1 VVQSNPS
8 QSGDGIKQNQG
19 ANLAQPDAPSGNR
32 FSWTGPE
39 GTATDIYNNANNIV
53 YYYHVS
59 ETDPLKPE
67 YVSEET
73 VNPKPNNHPGAYWDP
88 EVSCPPSDNGGGI
101 GDTEGLKDLMA
112 TSGEKA
118 DSVQNIITILKDG
131 GSTEDMK
138 LEVDLSTP
146 PETYS
151 IYTEL
156 MGSSPYI
163 SDTVMGAA
171 IEKEDV
177 LPNVM
182 IRDVMVANPH
192 NAKNDELMDKI
203 EERTDPMPDYMKAQI
218 IEGGGLVSLFE
229 DLQSQK
235 SYYKQKRAN
244 AFNALVRQ
252 YINDTIDP
260 SGSTDSLMS
269 LLQNE
274 NSLEAKYRLAFVSG
288 EQGDWGQG
296 QAILD
301 NIPQQFSLT
310 AEEQENHA
318 QVITYSDILANL
330 AQQGKTIMEADSS
343 QIAALFDI
351 EASGAGTAPVYARN
365 VLLAMGEIEY
375 DEPILMPDFTK
386 SSAIGEERAELMK
399 ALAEHRYLEV
409 FPNPAGDYLI
419 IGHELE
425 LLQENPYA
433 EIRNLKGEKLR
444 HINLSGMQNQE
455 TIDIKELKP
464 GVYIVTLF
472 ANNKEVE
479 SVKFTKVK

>member
-1 VVQSNPS
+1 
-8 QSGDGIKQNQG
+8 
-19 ANLAQPDAPSGNR
+19 
-32 FSWTGPE
+32 
-39 GTATDIYNNANNIV
+39 
-53 YYYHVS
+53 
-59 ETDPLKPE
+59 
-67 YVSEET
+67 
-73 VNPKPNNHPGAYWDP
+73 
-88 EVSCPPSDNGGGI
+88 
-101 GDTEGLKDLMA
+101 
-112 TSGEKA
+112 A
-118 DSVQNIITILKDG
+118 DSVQNIITVLKDG

-138 LEVDLSTP
+138 LEVDLSVP
-146 PETYS
+146 PEAFS
-151 IYTEL
+151 IYNEL

-192 NAKNDELMDKI
+192 NAKNDELMGKI
-203 EERTDPMPDYMKAQI
+203 EERADPMPDYMKAQI

-235 SYYKQKRAN
+235 SYYKQKRVN

-252 YINDTIDP
+252 YVSDTINPP
-260 SGSTDSLMS
+260 SSTDSLMS

-274 NSLEAKYRLAFVSG
+274 NSLAAKYRLAFLSG

-296 QAILD
+296 QDILY

-310 AEEQENHA
+310 AGEQENHT

-351 EASGAGTAPVYARN
+351 EASGVGIASVYARN

-386 SSAIGEERAELMK
+386 SSAIADERAELMK
-399 ALAEHRYLEV
+399 ALEGHHYLEV
-409 FPNPAGDYLI
+409 FPNPAGDYVVI
-419 IGHELE
+419 AHELE

-433 EIRNLKGEKLR
+433 EIRNLKGEMLK
-444 HINLSGMQNQE
+444 HVYLSGKQNQE
-455 TIDIKELKP
+455 TIGIKELKP

-479 SVKFTKVK
+479 SVKFTKTK